1 MAISATMSV
10 WGIYQISPTLFDG
23 LSVPDGIDKENVKDN
38 ILLQSENLE
47 VLYSN
52 PDFLKAAITVWSTE
66 RLPIWEKLYAT
77 TQYEYNPIENYDRY
91 EQGTNSA
98 SGTSSGE
105 NSTTSSGQNSTTSS
119 GQNST
124 TSSGE
129 NSTTSSG
136 ENESVTS
143 NTAYDSNTFADSTK
157 AVSSG
162 SNTSSSTNS
171 NTESGTNSATE
182 SGTNSTTASSNGS
195 NEYENS
201 GSFTTHIHG
210 NIGVRSSQE
219 LIEQERR
226 IADFCIT
233 SYIVEEFID
242 KFCIGV
248 Y

>member
-1 MAISATMSV
+1 MAISAQMSV
-10 WGIYQISPTLFDG
+10 WGLYQISPTLFDG
-23 LSVPDGIDKENVKDN
+23 LSVPNGIDRENVKDN
-38 ILLQSENLE
+38 ILLESENLE

-91 EQGTNSA
+91 EEGTNSA
-98 SGTSSGE
+98 SGTSSGSNTASE
-105 NSTTSSGQNSTTSS
+105 SGESSGTSSGQN
-119 GQNST
+119 
-124 TSSGE
+124 
-129 NSTTSSG
+129 
-136 ENESVTS
+136 ESISS
-143 NTAYDSNTFADSTK
+143 NTAYDSNSFADSSKGT
-157 AVSSG
+157 SSG
-162 SNTSSSTNS
+162 TNNTSNEESRESTNS
-171 NTESGTNSATE
+171 GN
-182 SGTNSTTASSNGS
+182 

-201 GSFTTHIHG
+201 GSFTTHVHG

-219 LIEQERR
+219 LIEQERKV
-226 IADFCIT
+226 ATFCIT

>member
-1 MAISATMSV
+1 MSISATMSV
-10 WGIYQISPTLFDG
+10 WGLYQISPTLFDG

-38 ILLQSENLE
+38 ILLESESLE

-91 EQGTNSA
+91 EEGTNST
-98 SGTSSGE
+98 SGTSSG
-105 NSTTSSGQNSTTSS
+105 QNESA
-119 GQNST
+119 
-124 TSSGE
+124 
-129 NSTTSSG
+129 SSG
-136 ENESVTS
+136 ENESITS
-143 NTAYDSNTFADSTK
+143 NTAYDSNTFADSAK
-157 AVSSG
+157 AES
-162 SNTSSSTNS
+162 
-171 NTESGTNSATE
+171 SGTNNV
-182 SGTNSTTASSNGS
+182 TNSGN

-201 GSFTTHIHG
+201 GSFTTHVHG

>member
-10 WGIYQISPTLFDG
+10 WGMYQIAPTLFDG
-23 LSVPDGIDKENVKDN
+23 LSVPNGIDRENVKDN
-38 ILLQSENLE
+38 ILLESENLE

-91 EQGTNSA
+91 EEGTNSA

-105 NSTTSSGQNSTTSS
+105 NSTTSS

-162 SNTSSSTNS
+162 SNTT
-171 NTESGTNSATE
+171 SGTNSATE
-182 SGTNSTTASSNGS
+182 SGTNSATASSNGS

-219 LIEQERR
+219 LIEQERKV
-226 IADFCIT
+226 ATFCIT

>member
-1 MAISATMSV
+1 MSISATMSV
-10 WGIYQISPTLFDG
+10 WGLYQIVPTLFDG

-38 ILLQSENLE
+38 ILLESENLE

-77 TQYEYNPIENYDRY
+77 TQYDYNPIENYDRY
-91 EQGTNSA
+91 EEGTNSA
-98 SGTSSGE
+98 SGS
-105 NSTTSSGQNSTTSS
+105 SSGQNES
-119 GQNST
+119 
-124 TSSGE
+124 
-129 NSTTSSG
+129 TSSG

-143 NTAYDSNTFADSTK
+143 NTAYDSNTFADSAK
-157 AVSSG
+157 ANSSG
-162 SNTSSSTNS
+162 SNSATNS
-171 NTESGTNSATE
+171 GN
-182 SGTNSTTASSNGS
+182 

-201 GSFTTHIHG
+201 GSFTTHVHG

>member
-23 LSVPDGIDKENVKDN
+23 LSVPNGVDKENVKDN
-38 ILLQSENLE
+38 ILLESENLE

-66 RLPIWEKLYAT
+66 RLPIWTKLYET

-91 EQGTNSA
+91 EEGTNSA
-98 SGTSSGE
+98 SGTSSGSNTASE
-105 NSTTSSGQNSTTSS
+105 SGESSGTSSGQN
-119 GQNST
+119 
-124 TSSGE
+124 
-129 NSTTSSG
+129 
-136 ENESVTS
+136 ESISS
-143 NTAYDSNTFADSTK
+143 NTAYDSNSFADSSK
-157 AVSSG
+157 G
-162 SNTSSSTNS
+162 TS
-171 NTESGTNSATE
+171 
-182 SGTNSTTASSNGS
+182 SGTNSTTNEESRESTNSGN

-201 GSFTTHIHG
+201 GSFTTHVHG

>member
-10 WGIYQISPTLFDG
+10 WGMYQISPTLFDG

-38 ILLQSENLE
+38 ILLESESLE

-66 RLPIWEKLYAT
+66 RLPIWGKLYAT

-91 EQGTNSA
+91 EEGTNSA
-98 SGTSSGE
+98 SGTSSG
-105 NSTTSSGQNSTTSS
+105 QNSS
-119 GQNST
+119 
-124 TSSGE
+124 
-129 NSTTSSG
+129 TSSG

-143 NTAYDSNTFADSTK
+143 NTAYDSNAFADSAK
-157 AVSSG
+157 AESSG
-162 SNTSSSTNS
+162 SNNATNS
-171 NTESGTNSATE
+171 GN
-182 SGTNSTTASSNGS
+182 

-201 GSFTTHIHG
+201 GSFTTHVHG

>member
-1 MAISATMSV
+1 MSISATMSV
-10 WGIYQISPTLFDG
+10 WGMYQIAPTMFDG

-38 ILLQSENLE
+38 ILLESESLE

-91 EQGTNSA
+91 EEGTNSA
-98 SGTSSGE
+98 SGTSSG
-105 NSTTSSGQNSTTSS
+105 QNESA
-119 GQNST
+119 
-124 TSSGE
+124 
-129 NSTTSSG
+129 SSG

-143 NTAYDSNTFADSTK
+143 NTAYDSNTFADSAK
-157 AVSSG
+157 ANSSG
-162 SNTSSSTNS
+162 SNNATNS
-171 NTESGTNSATE
+171 GN
-182 SGTNSTTASSNGS
+182 
-195 NEYENS
+195 NEFENS

-233 SYIVEEFID
+233 SYIVEEFIN

>member
-10 WGIYQISPTLFDG
+10 WGMYQISPTLFDG
-23 LSVPDGIDKENVKDN
+23 LSVPNGIDKENVKDN
-38 ILLQSENLE
+38 ILLESENLE

-91 EQGTNSA
+91 EEGTNSA
-98 SGTSSGE
+98 SGTSSG
-105 NSTTSSGQNSTTSS
+105 QNESA
-119 GQNST
+119 
-124 TSSGE
+124 
-129 NSTTSSG
+129 SSG

-143 NTAYDSNTFADSTK
+143 NTAYDSNTFADSAK
-157 AVSSG
+157 ANSSG
-162 SNTSSSTNS
+162 SNNVSNS
-171 NTESGTNSATE
+171 GN
-182 SGTNSTTASSNGS
+182 

>member
-10 WGIYQISPTLFDG
+10 WGMYQIAPTLFDG
-23 LSVPDGIDKENVKDN
+23 LSVPDGVDKENVKDN
-38 ILLQSENLE
+38 ILLESENLE

-66 RLPIWEKLYAT
+66 RLSIWEKLYAT

-91 EQGTNSA
+91 EEGTNSA
-98 SGTSSGE
+98 SGTSSG
-105 NSTTSSGQNSTTSS
+105 QNESV
-119 GQNST
+119 
-124 TSSGE
+124 
-129 NSTTSSG
+129 SSG
-136 ENESVTS
+136 ENESITS
-143 NTAYDSNTFADSTK
+143 NTAYDTNAFADSAK
-157 AVSSG
+157 ANSSG
-162 SNTSSSTNS
+162 SNNATNS
-171 NTESGTNSATE
+171 GN
-182 SGTNSTTASSNGS
+182 
-195 NEYENS
+195 NEFENS

>member
-10 WGIYQISPTLFDG
+10 WGIYQIAPTLFDG
-23 LSVPDGIDKENVKDN
+23 LSVPNGIDRENVKDN
-38 ILLQSENLE
+38 ILLESENLE

-91 EQGTNSA
+91 EEGTNSA
-98 SGTSSGE
+98 SGTSSG
-105 NSTTSSGQNSTTSS
+105 STTASESGESSGTSSGQN
-119 GQNST
+119 
-124 TSSGE
+124 
-129 NSTTSSG
+129 
-136 ENESVTS
+136 ESVSS
-143 NTAYDSNTFADSTK
+143 NTAYDSNTFADSSKGT
-157 AVSSG
+157 SSG
-162 SNTSSSTNS
+162 TNNTSNEESRESTNS
-171 NTESGTNSATE
+171 GN
-182 SGTNSTTASSNGS
+182 

>member
-1 MAISATMSV
+1 MPISATMSV
-10 WGIYQISPTLFDG
+10 WGLYHISPTLFDG

-38 ILLQSENLE
+38 ILLESESLE
-47 VLYSN
+47 VVYSN
-52 PDFLKAAITVWSTE
+52 PDFIKAAITVWSTE

-91 EQGTNSA
+91 EQGTNST
-98 SGTSSGE
+98 SGTSSG
-105 NSTTSSGQNSTTSS
+105 QNES
-119 GQNST
+119 
-124 TSSGE
+124 E
-129 NSTTSSG
+129 SSG

-143 NTAYDSNTFADSTK
+143 NTAYDSNTFADSAK
-157 AVSSG
+157 ANSSG
-162 SNTSSSTNS
+162 SNNVTNS
-171 NTESGTNSATE
+171 GN
-182 SGTNSTTASSNGS
+182 

-201 GSFTTHIHG
+201 GSFTTHVHG

-233 SYIVEEFID
+233 SYIVDEFIN

>member
-1 MAISATMSV
+1 MPISATMSV
-10 WGIYQISPTLFDG
+10 WGLYQISPTLFDG

-38 ILLQSENLE
+38 ILLESESLE
-47 VLYSN
+47 VVYSN
-52 PDFLKAAITVWSTE
+52 PDFIKAAITVWSTE

-91 EQGTNSA
+91 EQGTNST
-98 SGTSSGE
+98 SGTSSG
-105 NSTTSSGQNSTTSS
+105 QNES
-119 GQNST
+119 
-124 TSSGE
+124 E
-129 NSTTSSG
+129 SSG

-143 NTAYDSNTFADSTK
+143 NTAYDSNTFADSAK
-157 AVSSG
+157 ANSSG
-162 SNTSSSTNS
+162 SNNVTNS
-171 NTESGTNSATE
+171 GN
-182 SGTNSTTASSNGS
+182 

-201 GSFTTHIHG
+201 GSFTTHVHG

-233 SYIVEEFID
+233 SYIVDEFIN

>member
-1 MAISATMSV
+1 MSISATMSV
-10 WGIYQISPTLFDG
+10 WGIYQIAPTLFDG
-23 LSVPDGIDKENVKDN
+23 LSVPNGIDKENVKDN
-38 ILLQSENLE
+38 ILLESENLE

-91 EQGTNSA
+91 EEGTNSA
-98 SGTSSGE
+98 SGS
-105 NSTTSSGQNSTTSS
+105 SSGQNESA
-119 GQNST
+119 
-124 TSSGE
+124 
-129 NSTTSSG
+129 SSG
-136 ENESVTS
+136 ENESITS
-143 NTAYDSNTFADSTK
+143 NTAYDSNTFADSAK
-157 AVSSG
+157 ANSSG
-162 SNTSSSTNS
+162 SNNVTNS
-171 NTESGTNSATE
+171 GN
-182 SGTNSTTASSNGS
+182 

-201 GSFTTHIHG
+201 GSFTTHVHG

>member
-1 MAISATMSV
+1 MPISATMSV
-10 WGIYQISPTLFDG
+10 WGIYQIAPTLFDG
-23 LSVPDGIDKENVKDN
+23 LSVPNGIDKENVKDN
-38 ILLQSENLE
+38 ILLESENLE

-66 RLPIWEKLYAT
+66 RLPIWEKLYST
-77 TQYEYNPIENYDRY
+77 TLYEYNPIENYDRY
-91 EQGTNSA
+91 EEGTNSA

-119 GQNST
+119 G
-124 TSSGE
+124 
-129 NSTTSSG
+129 

-143 NTAYDSNTFADSTK
+143 NTSYDSNTFADSTK

-162 SNTSSSTNS
+162 SNTT
-171 NTESGTNSATE
+171 
-182 SGTNSTTASSNGS
+182 SGTNSTTASSDGT

-201 GSFTTHIHG
+201 SSFTTHIHG

-226 IADFCIT
+226 IAGFCIT

>member
-10 WGIYQISPTLFDG
+10 WGMYQISPTLFDG
-23 LSVPDGIDKENVKDN
+23 LSVPEGIDKENVKDN
-38 ILLQSENLE
+38 ILLESENLE

-77 TQYEYNPIENYDRY
+77 TQYEYNPIENYDRH
-91 EQGTNSA
+91 EEGTNSA
-98 SGTSSGE
+98 SGSSSGSNTASESGESSGTSSGH
-105 NSTTSSGQNSTTSS
+105 
-119 GQNST
+119 
-124 TSSGE
+124 
-129 NSTTSSG
+129 
-136 ENESVTS
+136 NESISS
-143 NTAYDSNTFADSTK
+143 NTAYDSNSFADSSKGT
-157 AVSSG
+157 SSG
-162 SNTSSSTNS
+162 TNNTSNEESRESTNS
-171 NTESGTNSATE
+171 GN
-182 SGTNSTTASSNGS
+182 

-226 IADFCIT
+226 ISDFCIT

>member
-1 MAISATMSV
+1 MAISAQMSV
-10 WGIYQISPTLFDG
+10 WGMYQIAPTLFDG
-23 LSVPDGIDKENVKDN
+23 LSVPNGIDKENVKDN
-38 ILLQSENLE
+38 ILLESENLE

-91 EQGTNSA
+91 EEGTNSA
-98 SGTSSGE
+98 SGTSSGSNTASE
-105 NSTTSSGQNSTTSS
+105 SGESSGTSSGQN
-119 GQNST
+119 
-124 TSSGE
+124 
-129 NSTTSSG
+129 
-136 ENESVTS
+136 ESISS
-143 NTAYDSNTFADSTK
+143 NTAYDSNSFADSSKGT
-157 AVSSG
+157 SSG
-162 SNTSSSTNS
+162 TNNTSNEESRESTNS
-171 NTESGTNSATE
+171 GN
-182 SGTNSTTASSNGS
+182 

-201 GSFTTHIHG
+201 GSFTTHVHG

>member
-10 WGIYQISPTLFDG
+10 WGMYQISPTLFDG
-23 LSVPDGIDKENVKDN
+23 LSVPNGVDKENVKDN
-38 ILLQSENLE
+38 ILLESENLE

-66 RLPIWEKLYAT
+66 RLSIWEKLYAT

-91 EQGTNSA
+91 EEGTNNA
-98 SGTSSGE
+98 SGTSSGSNTASE
-105 NSTTSSGQNSTTSS
+105 SGESSGTSSCQ
-119 GQNST
+119 
-124 TSSGE
+124 
-129 NSTTSSG
+129 
-136 ENESVTS
+136 NESISS
-143 NTAYDSNTFADSTK
+143 NTAYDSNSFADSSKGT
-157 AVSSG
+157 SSG
-162 SNTSSSTNS
+162 TNNTSNEESRKSTNS
-171 NTESGTNSATE
+171 GN
-182 SGTNSTTASSNGS
+182 

-210 NIGVRSSQE
+210 NIGVTSAQQM
-219 LIEQERR
+219 IEQERKV
-226 IADFCIT
+226 ATFCIT

>member
-1 MAISATMSV
+1 MPISATMSV
-10 WGIYQISPTLFDG
+10 WGLYQISPTLFDG

-38 ILLQSENLE
+38 ILLESENLE

-91 EQGTNSA
+91 EEGTNSA
-98 SGTSSGE
+98 SGTSSGSNTASE
-105 NSTTSSGQNSTTSS
+105 SGESSGTSSGQN
-119 GQNST
+119 
-124 TSSGE
+124 
-129 NSTTSSG
+129 
-136 ENESVTS
+136 ESISS
-143 NTAYDSNTFADSTK
+143 NTAYDSNSFADSSK
-157 AVSSG
+157 G
-162 SNTSSSTNS
+162 TS
-171 NTESGTNSATE
+171 
-182 SGTNSTTASSNGS
+182 SGTNSTTNEESRETTNSGN

-201 GSFTTHIHG
+201 GSFTTHVHG

-219 LIEQERR
+219 LIEQERKV
-226 IADFCIT
+226 ATFCIT

>member
-1 MAISATMSV
+1 MSISATMSV
-10 WGIYQISPTLFDG
+10 WGMYQMSPTLFDG
-23 LSVPDGIDKENVKDN
+23 LSVPNGIDKENVKDN
-38 ILLQSENLE
+38 ILLESENLE

-91 EQGTNSA
+91 EEGTNSA
-98 SGTSSGE
+98 SGTSSGSNTARE
-105 NSTTSSGQNSTTSS
+105 SGESSGTSSGQN
-119 GQNST
+119 
-124 TSSGE
+124 
-129 NSTTSSG
+129 
-136 ENESVTS
+136 ESISS
-143 NTAYDSNTFADSTK
+143 NTAYDSNSFADSSK
-157 AVSSG
+157 G
-162 SNTSSSTNS
+162 TS
-171 NTESGTNSATE
+171 
-182 SGTNSTTASSNGS
+182 SGTNSTTNEESHETTNSGN

-201 GSFTTHIHG
+201 GSFTTHVHG